1 MLELAERLY
10 INPFHSMLP
19 RHGEIPWDGKL
30 LELNY
35 KSEIGVDSRLKA
47 VMGTLNRAKLTAD
60 IGIES

>member
-1 MLELAERLY
+1 MLELAEWLY

-47 VMGTLNRAKLTAD
+47 VMGDTKQGWAHC
-60 IGIES
+60 